1 MLRFNDGINIDT
13 SGPLRTLHLHDG
25 WYVVGKGMLIPVG
38 SEQKAMDQIESMGE
52 FESSIP
58 MTESSKEEKGGTS
71 FFHQIPKPERFQ
83 TSSILTTLIS
93 WTL

>member
-1 MLRFNDGINIDT
+1 MLRFSDGITIDT

-38 SEQKAMDQIESMGE
+38 SEQKALDQIESMGE

-58 MTESSKEEKGGTS
+58 MTESSKEEKGDVML
-71 FFHQIPKPERFQ
+71 PPDPETGKVPDFVHPDHLDFR
-83 TSSILTTLIS
+83 TL
-93 WTL
+93 